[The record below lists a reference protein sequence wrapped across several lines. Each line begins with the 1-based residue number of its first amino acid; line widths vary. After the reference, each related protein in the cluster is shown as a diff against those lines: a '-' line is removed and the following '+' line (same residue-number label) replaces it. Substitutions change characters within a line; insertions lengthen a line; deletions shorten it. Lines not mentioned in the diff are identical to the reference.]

1 MARLH
6 ARDYE
11 QMLDLAVA
19 ILEDDATDSAW
30 HLITGHLLKAMGC
43 DSATFSVVN
52 VGEGTG
58 VIEGWAPERLSPY
71 VRDLVPRRMRQHHPL
86 LSYIAGGESAPVT
99 VSEICDTWRQ
109 SQWYQEARRDF
120 GVTQQLG
127 LPVAG
132 GPDRISLVLMGRDGA
147 FRPHDLAFAARVQPL
162 LVRAGNHVQAL
173 RRLHATAPALTA
185 DHPSGHGLTPRELT
199 VLGLM
204 AEGLTALGIA
214 RRLTISPHTV
224 NRHLEKIYRKL
235 GTNNRVS
242 TLLLAQQ
249 AGLVPA
255 T

>member
-19 ILEDDATDSAW
+19 ILENDATDSAW
-30 HLITGHLLKAMGC
+30 HLITGHLLKAVGC

-52 VGEGTG
+52 VAEGTG
-58 VIEGWAPERLSPY
+58 SIEGWAPERLGTL
-71 VRDLVPRRMRQHHPL
+71 VGDLVPRRLRQRHPM
-86 LSYIAGGESAPVT
+86 LSYIVGGHSAPVAVT
-99 VSEICDTWRQ
+99 EICEDWRRT
-109 SQWYQEARRDF
+109 SWYREARRDF

-127 LPVAG
+127 VPVPG
-132 GPDRISLVLMGRDGA
+132 DPDRVRLVLMGRDGS
-147 FRPHDLAFAARVQPL
+147 FRAHDLAFAARVQPL

-173 RRLHATAPALTA
+173 RRLRTTAPALTA

-204 AEGLTALGIA
+204 AEGLTTPGIA